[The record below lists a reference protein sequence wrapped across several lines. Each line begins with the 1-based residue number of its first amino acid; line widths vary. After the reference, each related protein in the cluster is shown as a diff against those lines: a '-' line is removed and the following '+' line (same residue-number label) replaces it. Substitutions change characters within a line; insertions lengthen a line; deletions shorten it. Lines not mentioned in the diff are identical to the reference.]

1 MSSPATACLLVDAD
15 VHEDARGRLF
25 VVSSDNLPFL
35 PRRVF
40 WIRDV
45 PSGTERGGHAHTSC
59 AEVVFAVNGSVEISV
74 DDGRGGCLAFVLDKP
89 DTGLYIGPNVW
100 CELRHFTQD
109 AVCLVLASEDYD
121 PRGYIHDHDA
131 FLSHADETH

>member
-1 MSSPATACLLVDAD
+1 MNHPATARLLVDAD

-25 VVSSDNLPFL
+25 VVSPDNLPFL

-45 PSGTERGGHAHTSC
+45 PPGTERGGHAHASC
-59 AEVVFAVNGSVEISV
+59 AEVVFAVSGSVEISV
-74 DDGRGGCLAFVLDKP
+74 DDGRGGRRAFLLDNP
-89 DTGLYIGPNVW
+89 GVGLFIGPNVW
-100 CELRHFTQD
+100 CELRRFTPD
-109 AVCLVLASEDYD
+109 AVCVVLASEDYD

-131 FLSHADETH
+131 FLSHAHETH